1 LLIVRRVRPVVSIEE
16 AWSSPTGQTADAI
29 LEHLD
34 GLYRFALRLTRNA
47 DDAQELAQQTVSRA
61 WERKQTITRN
71 VRAWLFQTLY
81 HAFIS
86 SRRHL
91 GRWKHDGNEDSDEE
105 QLGSGGGG
113 DPLPAL
119 IAAEDVRRAIE
130 ALPEEL
136 RAVVWLSDA
145 EDLRLREIAEILE
158 WPIGTVASRL
168 WRARLEL
175 RKSLAVYGPPREK
188 LP

>member
-1 LLIVRRVRPVVSIEE
+1 MRPVVSIEE
-16 AWSSPTGQTADAI
+16 AWSSSTGHAAGAI

-47 DDAQELAQQTVSRA
+47 DEAQELAQETVLRA
-61 WERKQTITRN
+61 WERKQTITLN

-91 GRWKHDGNEDSDEE
+91 GRWKRSGNEDCDQE
-105 QLGSGGGG
+105 QLGSGG
-113 DPLPAL
+113 DPLRTV
-119 IAAEDVRRAIE
+119 IATEDVRRAIA
-130 ALPEEL
+130 ALPKEL

-145 EDLRLREIAEILE
+145 EELHLREIAEILE

-168 WRARLEL
+168 WRARQQL
-175 RKSLAVYGPPREK
+175 RSFLSAYGAPEDKQP
-188 LP
+188 

>member
-1 LLIVRRVRPVVSIEE
+1 MRPVVSIEE
-16 AWSSPTGQTADAI
+16 ALSASTGQTADAI

-47 DDAQELAQQTVSRA
+47 DDAQELVQQTVLRA

-91 GRWKHDGNEDSDEE
+91 GRWKQSRNEDSDEE
-105 QLGSGGGG
+105 QLGSGG

-119 IAAEDVRRAIE
+119 IATEDVRRAME

-136 RAVVWLSDA
+136 RVVVWLSDA
-145 EDLRLREIAEILE
+145 EELRLREIAQILE
-158 WPIGTVASRL
+158 WPIGTIASRL

-175 RKSLAVYGPPREK
+175 RKSLSAYEPPREK
-188 LP
+188 QP

>member
-1 LLIVRRVRPVVSIEE
+1 MVVSKKQVVRIDAGWPSQE
-16 AWSSPTGQTADAI
+16 AC
-29 LEHLD
+29 LEDVLRDNLD
-34 GLYRFALRLTRNA
+34 SLYRFALRLTRNA
-47 DDAQELAQQTVSRA
+47 AEAQDLAQEAAARA
-61 WERKQTITRN
+61 WERQN
-71 VRAWLFQTLY
+71 SGVQNWRAWLFQTLY

-86 SRRHL
+86 SHRHRK
-91 GRWKHDGNEDSDEE
+91 RWGEAEIDLEE
-105 QLGSGGGG
+105 EKAGTQWLA
-113 DPLPAL
+113 DLMPPV
-119 IAAEDVRRAIE
+119 IRTEDVRRAIE

-145 EDLRLREIAEILE
+145 EELRLREIAEILE

-175 RKSLAVYGPPREK
+175 RKSLSVYGPPREK